1 MEKVINTYE
10 NLFIVSL
17 ANGEEAAKEI
27 VNKFTTLIANNAEI
41 VEVADWGKRR
51 LAYAIN
57 DETEGY
63 YTVVTFKTASDFP
76 AELDRLFN
84 IDENV
89 MRAMTIKL
97 DVKAIERNNAAKKAP
112 VVEAAE
118 VAEVAEVVADA
129 EQFVQGGKLRCQ
141 IST

>member
-17 ANGEEAAKEI
+17 ANGEDAAKET

-51 LAYAIN
+51 LAYLIN
-57 DETEGY
+57 DESEGY

-112 VVEAAE
+112 VVEAEVVE
-118 VAEVAEVVADA
+118 VAETTDA
-129 EQFVQGGKLRCQ
+129 E
-141 IST
+141 

>member
-17 ANGEEAAKEI
+17 ANGEDAAKET

-51 LAYAIN
+51 LAYLIN
-57 DETEGY
+57 DEAEGY

-97 DVKAIERNNAAKKAP
+97 DVKAIEKNNAAKKAP

-118 VAEVAEVVADA
+118 VVEVAEVVTDA
-129 EQFVQGGKLRCQ
+129 E
-141 IST
+141 

>member
-17 ANGEEAAKEI
+17 ANGEAAAKET

-41 VEVADWGKRR
+41 VEVAEWGKRR
-51 LAYAIN
+51 LAYLIN
-57 DETEGY
+57 DESEGY

-97 DVKAIERNNAAKKAP
+97 DTKAIEKNNAAKKAP

-118 VAEVAEVVADA
+118 VAEVAEVTDA
-129 EQFVQGGKLRCQ
+129 E
-141 IST
+141 

>member
-17 ANGEEAAKEI
+17 ANGEDAAKET

-51 LAYAIN
+51 LAYLIN
-57 DETEGY
+57 DEAEGY

-97 DVKAIERNNAAKKAP
+97 DVKAIEKNNAAKKAP
-112 VVEAAE
+112 VVEAEVVE
-118 VAEVAEVVADA
+118 VAETTDA
-129 EQFVQGGKLRCQ
+129 E
-141 IST
+141 

>member
-17 ANGEEAAKEI
+17 ANGEDAAKET
-27 VNKFTTLIANNAEI
+27 VNKFTTLIADNAEI

-51 LAYAIN
+51 LAYLIN
-57 DETEGY
+57 DESEGY

-89 MRAMTIKL
+89 MRSMTIKL
-97 DVKAIERNNAAKKAP
+97 DMKAIARNNAAKKAP
-112 VVEAAE
+112 VAEVVEE
-118 VAEVAEVVADA
+118 VAEVAEVADA
-129 EQFVQGGKLRCQ
+129 E
-141 IST
+141 

>member
-10 NLFIVSL
+10 NLLIVSL
-17 ANGEEAAKEI
+17 ANGQAAAKET

-41 VEVADWGKRR
+41 VEVAEWGRRR
-51 LAYAIN
+51 LAYLIN
-57 DETEGY
+57 DESEGY

-89 MRAMTIKL
+89 MRSMTIKL
-97 DVKAIERNNAAKKAP
+97 DVKAIERTNAAKKAP
-112 VVEAAE
+112 VAE
-118 VAEVAEVVADA
+118 VVEVAKVAEEVVADA
-129 EQFVQGGKLRCQ
+129 E
-141 IST
+141 

>member
-1 MEKVINTYE
+1 MEKVLNTYE

-17 ANGEEAAKEI
+17 ANGEDAAKET

-41 VEVADWGKRR
+41 VEVAEWGKRR
-51 LAYAIN
+51 LAYLIN
-57 DETEGY
+57 DEAEGY

-97 DVKAIERNNAAKKAP
+97 DVKAIEKNNAAKKAP

-118 VAEVAEVVADA
+118 VVEVAEEVTDA
-129 EQFVQGGKLRCQ
+129 E
-141 IST
+141 

>member
-17 ANGEEAAKEI
+17 ANGEEAAKET

-41 VEVADWGKRR
+41 VEVAEWGKRR
-51 LAYAIN
+51 LAYLIN
-57 DETEGY
+57 DESEGY

-97 DVKAIERNNAAKKAP
+97 DVKAIEKNNAAKKAP
-112 VVEAAE
+112 VVEVAE
-118 VAEVAEVVADA
+118 EVVAEVTEVADA
-129 EQFVQGGKLRCQ
+129 E
-141 IST
+141 

>member
-17 ANGEEAAKEI
+17 ANGEAAAKET

-51 LAYAIN
+51 LAYLIN
-57 DETEGY
+57 DEAEGY

-89 MRAMTIKL
+89 MRSMTIKL
-97 DVKAIERNNAAKKAP
+97 DMKAIAKNKAAKKSVPA
-112 VVEAAE
+112 VEATE
-118 VAEVAEVVADA
+118 VVAEVEETTDA
-129 EQFVQGGKLRCQ
+129 E
-141 IST
+141 

>member
-17 ANGEEAAKEI
+17 ANGEAAAKET

-41 VEVADWGKRR
+41 VEVAEWGKRR
-51 LAYAIN
+51 LAYLIN
-57 DETEGY
+57 DESEGY

-89 MRAMTIKL
+89 MRSMTIKL
-97 DVKAIERNNAAKKAP
+97 DVKAIEKNNAAKKAP
-112 VVEAAE
+112 VVEVAE
-118 VAEVAEVVADA
+118 EVVAEVTETVADA
-129 EQFVQGGKLRCQ
+129 E
-141 IST
+141 

>member
-17 ANGEEAAKEI
+17 ANGEAAAKET

-51 LAYAIN
+51 LAYLIN
-57 DETEGY
+57 DEAEGY

-97 DVKAIERNNAAKKAP
+97 DVKAIEKNNAAKKAP
-112 VVEAAE
+112 VVEVAE
-118 VAEVAEVVADA
+118 EVVAEVTEVADA
-129 EQFVQGGKLRCQ
+129 E
-141 IST
+141 

>member
-17 ANGEEAAKEI
+17 ANGEEAAKET

-41 VEVADWGKRR
+41 VEVAEWGKRR
-51 LAYAIN
+51 LAYLIN
-57 DETEGY
+57 DEAEGY

-89 MRAMTIKL
+89 MRSMTIKL
-97 DVKAIERNNAAKKAP
+97 DMKAIAKNKAAKKSVPA
-112 VVEAAE
+112 VEATE
-118 VAEVAEVVADA
+118 VVAEVEETTDA
-129 EQFVQGGKLRCQ
+129 E
-141 IST
+141 

>member
-17 ANGEEAAKEI
+17 ANGEAAAKET

-41 VEVADWGKRR
+41 VEVAEWGKRR
-51 LAYAIN
+51 LAYLIN
-57 DETEGY
+57 DESEGY

-89 MRAMTIKL
+89 MRSMTIKL
-97 DVKAIERNNAAKKAP
+97 DVKAIEKNNAAKKAP
-112 VVEAAE
+112 VVEAVE
-118 VAEVAEVVADA
+118 EVVAEVTEEVADA
-129 EQFVQGGKLRCQ
+129 E
-141 IST
+141 

>member
-17 ANGEEAAKEI
+17 ANGEEAAKET
-27 VNKFTTLIANNAEI
+27 VNKFTTLIAANAEI

-51 LAYAIN
+51 LAYLIN
-57 DETEGY
+57 DESEGY

-97 DVKAIERNNAAKKAP
+97 DIKAIERNNAAKKAP

-118 VAEVAEVVADA
+118 EVVAEVTEEVADA
-129 EQFVQGGKLRCQ
+129 E
-141 IST
+141 

>member
-17 ANGEEAAKEI
+17 ANGEDAAKET

-51 LAYAIN
+51 LAYLIN
-57 DETEGY
+57 DEAEGY

-97 DVKAIERNNAAKKAP
+97 DVKAIEKNNAAKKAP
-112 VVEAAE
+112 VVEVAE
-118 VAEVAEVVADA
+118 EVVAEVTETVADA
-129 EQFVQGGKLRCQ
+129 E
-141 IST
+141 

>member
-17 ANGEEAAKEI
+17 ANGEAAAKET

-51 LAYAIN
+51 LAYLIN
-57 DETEGY
+57 DEAEGY

-112 VVEAAE
+112 VVEAVE
-118 VAEVAEVVADA
+118 VAEVTEVADA
-129 EQFVQGGKLRCQ
+129 E
-141 IST
+141 

>member
-17 ANGEEAAKEI
+17 ANGEDAAKET

-41 VEVADWGKRR
+41 VEVAEWGRRR
-51 LAYAIN
+51 LAYLIN
-57 DETEGY
+57 DESEGY

-89 MRAMTIKL
+89 MRSMTIKL
-97 DVKAIERNNAAKKAP
+97 DVKAIEKNNAAKKARVAE
-112 VVEAAE
+112 VVE

-129 EQFVQGGKLRCQ
+129 E
-141 IST
+141 

>member
-1 MEKVINTYE
+1 MEKVINSYE

-17 ANGEEAAKEI
+17 ATGEAAAKET
-27 VNKFTTLIANNAEI
+27 VSKFTTLIANNAEI
-41 VEVADWGKRR
+41 VEVAEWGKRR

-57 DETEGY
+57 DESEGY

-112 VVEAAE
+112 VVEAEVVE
-118 VAEVAEVVADA
+118 VAETTDA
-129 EQFVQGGKLRCQ
+129 E
-141 IST
+141 

>member
-17 ANGEEAAKEI
+17 ANGEAAAKET

-51 LAYAIN
+51 LAYLIN
-57 DETEGY
+57 DESEGY

-97 DVKAIERNNAAKKAP
+97 DTKAIEKNNAAKKAP
-112 VVEAAE
+112 VVEAE
-118 VAEVAEVVADA
+118 EVVAEVTEEVADA
-129 EQFVQGGKLRCQ
+129 E
-141 IST
+141 

>member
-17 ANGEEAAKEI
+17 ANGEEAAKET

-51 LAYAIN
+51 LAYLIN
-57 DETEGY
+57 DEAEGY

-84 IDENV
+84 IDEHV
-89 MRAMTIKL
+89 MRSMTIKL
-97 DVKAIERNNAAKKAP
+97 DVKAIERTNAAKKAP
-112 VVEAAE
+112 VAEVVE
-118 VAEVAEVVADA
+118 VAEVAEEVVADA
-129 EQFVQGGKLRCQ
+129 E
-141 IST
+141 

>member
-17 ANGEEAAKEI
+17 ANGEAVAKET

-51 LAYAIN
+51 LAYLIN
-57 DETEGY
+57 DEAEGY

-97 DVKAIERNNAAKKAP
+97 DVKAIEKNNAAKKAP
-112 VVEAAE
+112 VVEAEVVE
-118 VAEVAEVVADA
+118 VAETTDA
-129 EQFVQGGKLRCQ
+129 E
-141 IST
+141 

>member
-17 ANGEEAAKEI
+17 ANGEAAAKET
-27 VNKFTTLIANNAEI
+27 VNKFTTLIANNAEL
-41 VEVADWGKRR
+41 VEVAEWGKRR
-51 LAYAIN
+51 LAYLIN
-57 DETEGY
+57 DESEGY

-97 DVKAIERNNAAKKAP
+97 DVKAIEKNNAAKKAP
-112 VVEAAE
+112 VVEVAE
-118 VAEVAEVVADA
+118 EVVAEVTETVADA
-129 EQFVQGGKLRCQ
+129 E
-141 IST
+141 

>member
-17 ANGEEAAKEI
+17 AHGEDAAKET

-41 VEVADWGKRR
+41 VEVADWGRRR
-51 LAYAIN
+51 LAYLIN
-57 DETEGY
+57 DEAEGY

-97 DVKAIERNNAAKKAP
+97 DVKAIEKNNAAKKAP
-112 VVEAAE
+112 VVEAEVVE
-118 VAEVAEVVADA
+118 VAETTDA
-129 EQFVQGGKLRCQ
+129 E
-141 IST
+141 

>member
-17 ANGEEAAKEI
+17 ANGEAAAKET

-41 VEVADWGKRR
+41 VEVAEWGKRR
-51 LAYAIN
+51 LAYLIN
-57 DETEGY
+57 DESEGY

-112 VVEAAE
+112 VVEAVE
-118 VAEVAEVVADA
+118 VAEVAETTDA
-129 EQFVQGGKLRCQ
+129 E
-141 IST
+141 

>member
-17 ANGEEAAKEI
+17 ANGEEAAKET

-41 VEVADWGKRR
+41 VEVAEWGKRR
-51 LAYAIN
+51 LAYLIN
-57 DETEGY
+57 DESEGY

-97 DVKAIERNNAAKKAP
+97 DMKAIEKNNAAKKAR
-112 VVEAAE
+112 
-118 VAEVAEVVADA
+118 VAEVVEEVVADVAEEVVADA
-129 EQFVQGGKLRCQ
+129 E
-141 IST
+141 

>member
-17 ANGEEAAKEI
+17 ANGEAAAKET

-41 VEVADWGKRR
+41 VEVAEWGKRR
-51 LAYAIN
+51 LAYFIN
-57 DETEGY
+57 DESEGY

-97 DVKAIERNNAAKKAP
+97 DTKAIEKNNAAKKAP

-129 EQFVQGGKLRCQ
+129 E
-141 IST
+141 

>member
-112 VVEAAE
+112 VVEAE
-118 VAEVAEVVADA
+118 EVVAEVAETTDA
-129 EQFVQGGKLRCQ
+129 E
-141 IST
+141 

>member
-17 ANGEEAAKEI
+17 ANGEAAAKET

-51 LAYAIN
+51 LAYLIN
-57 DETEGY
+57 DEAEGY

-97 DVKAIERNNAAKKAP
+97 DTKAIEKNNAAKKAP
-112 VVEAAE
+112 VVEVAE
-118 VAEVAEVVADA
+118 EVVAEVTEVADA
-129 EQFVQGGKLRCQ
+129 E
-141 IST
+141 

>member
-17 ANGEEAAKEI
+17 ANGESAAKET
-27 VNKFTTLIANNAEI
+27 VNKFTTLIGNNAEI

-89 MRAMTIKL
+89 MRSMTIKL
-97 DVKAIERNNAAKKAP
+97 DMKAIAKNKAAKKSVPA
-112 VVEAAE
+112 VEATE
-118 VAEVAEVVADA
+118 VVAEVEETTDA
-129 EQFVQGGKLRCQ
+129 E
-141 IST
+141 

>member
-17 ANGEEAAKEI
+17 ANGEDAAKET

-51 LAYAIN
+51 LAYLIN
-57 DETEGY
+57 DEAEGY

-97 DVKAIERNNAAKKAP
+97 DVKAIEKNNAAKKAP

-118 VAEVAEVVADA
+118 VAEVAEVTDA
-129 EQFVQGGKLRCQ
+129 E
-141 IST
+141 